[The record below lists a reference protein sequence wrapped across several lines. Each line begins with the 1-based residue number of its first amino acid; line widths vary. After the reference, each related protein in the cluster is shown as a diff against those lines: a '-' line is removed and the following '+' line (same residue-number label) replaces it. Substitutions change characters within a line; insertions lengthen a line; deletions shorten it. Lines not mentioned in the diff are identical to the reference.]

1 MMKMETDLFQDFK
14 VEVLPDTINRLSFGN
29 SKIQGQ
35 AIKYGFRVGTS
46 FDILAGETC
55 PSADICKAKVI
66 HNKKGQARIEVGKN
80 AKLLCFMAAAEA
92 RWKNVYEMHKRNTEW
107 CYSNPKDFVSTLRN
121 QIVASGTTL
130 HRWHSSGDFYDWHYF
145 QNIYEIVESMPEVY
159 FYAYTKRAT
168 FYNWYLENALRNF
181 DMIYSFGGT
190 EDKTAI
196 KYNLPTAYV
205 ILDVKKYKNSKFTDE
220 GLPIACRPENKYD
233 DIEYIRRQEN
243 FGLLKH

>member
-1 MMKMETDLFQDFK
+1 MNNFDLNIFQDFK
-14 VEVLPDTINRLSFGN
+14 VAEVSENINRLSFDN
-29 SKIQGQ
+29 SKIVGQ

-46 FDILAGETC
+46 FDLLAGKTC
-55 PSADICKAKVI
+55 PSADICKASVV
-66 HNKKGQARIEVGKN
+66 HNKKGQARIEVGEN
-80 AKLLCFMAAAEA
+80 AEFLCFMAAAEA
-92 RWKNVYEMHKRNTEW
+92 RWKNVYEMHKRNTDW
-107 CYSNPKDFVSTLRN
+107 VKSKPKDFVPTLIN
-121 QIVASGTTL
+121 QIWSSGTNL
-130 HRWHSSGDFYDWHYF
+130 HRWHSSGDFYDWNYF
-145 QNIYEIVESMPEVY
+145 QSIYQVVEQMPEVY

-168 FYNWYLENALRNF
+168 FYNWYLDHSLRNF

-190 EDKTAI
+190 EDATAI